1 MEWYLSFFGHS
12 ISCGYVM
19 RLPSAAARSAVH
31 AVAFLGIAAI
41 VPPRELIQITIKTLV
56 VYKVVNAEHLPL
68 EVRPCAFQPVDVA
81 EVVTDVLAEAVVDSV
96 VVEPALQPM

>member
-1 MEWYLSFFGHS
+1 MPTE
-12 ISCGYVM
+12 
-19 RLPSAAARSAVH
+19 AVGD
-31 AVAFLGIAAI
+31 AFLGVAPI
-41 VPPRELIQITIKTLV
+41 VAPREFVQV
-56 VYKVVNAEHLPL
+56 AVNVLGADPTDPMVDTEHLPL